1 MSLIGKDL
9 TNEITINYRYFYARY
24 SLRDSFECRHNLRRN
39 YCVYINLITIR
50 LYRRGYRHAIEGI

>member
-24 SLRDSFECRHNLRRN
+24 SLRDSPKRRDYLRRDN
-39 YCVYINLITIR
+39 SIHTYLTLIFS
-50 LYRRGYRHAIEGI
+50 YRRGYRDTIEGI